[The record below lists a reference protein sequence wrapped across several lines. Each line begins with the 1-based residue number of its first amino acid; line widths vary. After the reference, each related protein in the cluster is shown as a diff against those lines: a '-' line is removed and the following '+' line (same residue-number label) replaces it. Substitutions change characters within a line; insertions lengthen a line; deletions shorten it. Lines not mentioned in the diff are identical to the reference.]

1 MQQELIKIRTEFN
14 EKIKT
19 ADSIEKIDNI
29 RVAFLGRKGLL
40 TETMKNIKDIPP
52 EMRKDFGK
60 MINLFKVEIETMISE
75 KIALI
80 KEKEI
85 AGKTENEWNDITWP
99 VQSVQGTLH
108 PVSMVRRELEFLF
121 MSMGFEILDG
131 PEMEDEYHNFT
142 ALNIPDD
149 HPARDTQD
157 TFWLKN
163 GKLLRT
169 HTSPIEI
176 RGMEKRK
183 PPFKFIAP
191 GKTFRN
197 EAVDASHEHTFHQI
211 EGMVVDRGISVANLI
226 FTLRQII
233 SNIFG
238 KPVEIRLR
246 PSFFPFVEPGFE
258 LDFRCQICQGK
269 GCSVCKQSGWVEYL
283 GCGMTHPNV
292 LRNGGIDPD
301 EFSGFAFGGGL
312 ERLVMMK
319 YGIDDIR
326 HFHAG
331 DLRFLSQF

>member
-1 MQQELIKIRTEFN
+1 MKEKLELIKKDF
-14 EKIKT
+14 
-19 ADSIEKIDNI
+19 ADALNNVKLKEELEEL
-29 RVAFLGRKGLL
+29 RVSFLGKKGKI
-40 TETMKNIKDIPP
+40 TQVMKGMRDLAP
-52 EMRKDFGK
+52 EMRKEVGQV
-60 MINLFKVEIETMISE
+60 INLIKDQINKNIRDKSIELEKKAVEKKIS
-75 KIALI
+75 
-80 KEKEI
+80 
-85 AGKTENEWNDITWP
+85 NEWSDITWP
-99 VQSVQGTLH
+99 VESAKGTIH
-108 PVSMVRRELEFLF
+108 PVSIIRMELEKLF
-121 MSMGFEILDG
+121 ISMGFEILDG

-142 ALNIPDD
+142 ALNIPED

-183 PPFKFIAP
+183 PPFKFVAP

-197 EAVDASHEHTFHQI
+197 ESLDTSHEHTFHQI

-226 FTLRQII
+226 FTLKSIV
-233 SNIFG
+233 SSIFG
-238 KPVEIRLR
+238 KEVEIRLR

-258 LDFRCQICQGK
+258 LDFRCQICGGK
-269 GCSVCKQSGWVEYL
+269 GCSVCKRTGWVEYL

-292 LRNGGIDPD
+292 LREGGIDPD
-301 EFSGFAFGGGL
+301 EFQGFAFGGGI

-326 HFHAG
+326 HFHGG
-331 DLRFLSQF
+331 DIRFLKQF